1 MEKKKSALNWQWV
14 LGFMLVVT
22 GGLFLADQFLEVE
35 IMRQFWPL
43 LIAFFG
49 LMFLVAMLVAGK
61 KAAWLAIPACF
72 LITLGLLFFI
82 QNTFDLWATW
92 TYAWG
97 LLISAVGL
105 GLLIMNIYYKK
116 LGLRRGAGV
125 VIGVGLLLFVIFGIL
140 FQIILK
146 ITGMDLESGIFLGS
160 GLVLLG
166 LFVIFSGPIFTK
178 KVKPEVIEPTEGVVT
193 PVEVPA
199 AVAEEVPA
207 PEEVPTPEVAPLP
220 EVEPQ
225 PVEEPISVEEPAYEE
240 SPALVEEPLLEEVP
254 GWVEE
259 PSLEEVAESVEE
271 TISEELPSE
280 GEENTLDEIFKLDDE
295 PFQDESDHQP

>member
-166 LFVIFSGPIFTK
+166 LFVIFSGPIFTE
-178 KVKPEVIEPTEGVVT
+178 KVKPEVIEPTEDVVT

-207 PEEVPTPEVAPLP
+207 PEEEPEPEEAPQL
-220 EVEPQ
+220 
-225 PVEEPISVEEPAYEE
+225 VEEPIFVEETVSEEPPAF
-240 SPALVEEPLLEEVP
+240 VEEPLLEEVP

-259 PSLEEVAESVEE
+259 PSLEEVTESVEE
-271 TISEELPSE
+271 TISEELPGE
-280 GEENTLDEIFKLDDE
+280 GEEIALDEIFKLDDE
-295 PFQDESDHQP
+295 PFQDESGHQP